1 MRPTWMLSFFVAMLA
16 VFSAAPAFSDTEIG
30 SDATWKCPQADGS
43 LIYTNK
49 EKTGCQVMVLKPLSI
64 VPDLEHMPTAP
75 RTSTTGEPHYEV
87 PSYQEHTSGTGVRQV
102 PDWARDWYAGNMP
115 SGSAQGEV
123 CSLYMEWM
131 QLVQKTRG
139 GMFFGSDPSYGGDV
153 TGRAQRMPSQS
164 FYDNAR
170 YIALSRIFGTGFVPI
185 GCF

>member
-1 MRPTWMLSFFVAMLA
+1 MWPTRMLSFITTMLA
-16 VFSAAPAFSDTEIG
+16 VFFAAPVFSDTQTG
-30 SDATWKCPQADGS
+30 SDTTWKCPQADGS

-49 EKTGCQVMVLKPLSI
+49 EKTGCQVMALKPLSI
-64 VPDLEHMPTAP
+64 VPDLENMPTAP
-75 RTSTTGEPHYEV
+75 RTTTTREPQYEV
-87 PSYQEHTSGTGVRQV
+87 PFYQEHTAGTAGRQV
-102 PDWARDWYAGNMP
+102 PEWARDWYASNTS
-115 SGSAQGEV
+115 SGSAQAEV

-139 GMFFGSDPSYGGDV
+139 GMFFGSDPSYGADV
-153 TGRAQRMPSQS
+153 SGRAQRMPSYS

>member
-1 MRPTWMLSFFVAMLA
+1 
-16 VFSAAPAFSDTEIG
+16 
-30 SDATWKCPQADGS
+30 
-43 LIYTNK
+43 
-49 EKTGCQVMVLKPLSI
+49 
-64 VPDLEHMPTAP
+64 MPTAP

-102 PDWARDWYAGNMP
+102 PDWARDWYAGNTP

>member
-1 MRPTWMLSFFVAMLA
+1 MFPFLVAMSA

-75 RTSTTGEPHYEV
+75 RTSTTGEPHYYEV
-87 PSYQEHTSGTGVRQV
+87 PSYQERTAGAGGRQV
-102 PDWARDWYAGNMP
+102 PDWARDWYASNMP